1 MNALGKTK
9 TRKYLRILGGHVS
22 SPDKS
27 LEIAGIIVSIA
38 FRGRYTFKGKGT
50 FRSSPSTFLEL
61 TNLSSFQCKHLR
73 ISQSTLAKLCSNKK
87 KFLRPKKFNVRG
99 WGELSERDWC
109 IYIHIDRSRHLS
121 ILAETK
127 SYRARTISTNSH
139 YQKLKK
145 TYQICV
151 HS

>member
-9 TRKYLRILGGHVS
+9 TRKYLRILDGPVS
-22 SPDKS
+22 SLDKS

-38 FRGRYTFKGKGT
+38 FRGRYTFEGKGT

-87 KFLRPKKFNVRG
+87 KFLWREKKFNVRG
-99 WGELSERDWC
+99 WGKS
-109 IYIHIDRSRHLS
+109 STS
-121 ILAETK
+121 ISHGEMWLMIVHYSNKREIVRVRK
-127 SYRARTISTNSH
+127 SYNGSIETSIDFRAN
-139 YQKLKK
+139 
-145 TYQICV
+145 
-151 HS
+151 